1 VPAFLSEEWIVALD
15 TVARASDLVPAL
27 PEGGRLVVE
36 QQVSD
41 TPHGNATFHV
51 VFDATGAR
59 VISGAAE
66 HPDLLLVTDY
76 ATACALHRGETNAQ
90 QALGRR
96 SLKVRGDLTTIARR
110 AAVLGAVG
118 DLFASVRAQTTFAG
132 DQTEVPTTSIDP

>member
-1 VPAFLSEEWIVALD
+1 MAAFLSDEWIVALD
-15 TVARASDLVPAL
+15 AVARASELVPPL

-41 TPHGNATFHV
+41 TPDGNARFHV

-59 VISGAAE
+59 VAAGGSD
-66 HPDLLLVTDY
+66 HPDLVLITDY

-90 QALGRR
+90 QALGRHR
-96 SLKVRGDLTTIARR
+96 LKVRGDLTTIARR

-132 DQTEVPTTSIDP
+132 DQTEVPRH